1 MSPRPL
7 LFALFLLSLPAAAQN
22 QGEGEGAT
30 GEPPADTTADSGAA
44 IELPP
49 PRPGDF
55 DARAFYAIYD
65 VQAPVFE
72 GVMRYTNDISLPLFF
87 VVVPALGTAAVLTTA
102 SEAPP
107 ARILVSELSALALVG
122 ATKLVVNRARPYV
135 ALPDV
140 APRQRRP
147 PGGLDPYSFPSGH
160 SAMAFAI
167 ATSASL
173 SYPEWYV
180 VVPVYAWASATALAR
195 VWHGMHYPTDIAVGA
210 ALGVGTA
217 VLVHAIFAGD
227 EGAEAL
233 GAAAS
238 APAFTIRVGL

>member
-1 MSPRPL
+1 MPL
-7 LFALFLLSLPAAAQN
+7 RLLPLALLLLVPPAAAQ
-22 QGEGEGAT
+22 E
-30 GEPPADTTADSGAA
+30 EPVVLS
-44 IELPP
+44 P

-55 DARAFYAIYD
+55 DARAFYAVYD
-65 VQAPVFE
+65 LQHPLFE
-72 GVMRYTNDISLPLFF
+72 GAMRYTNDASLPLFV
-87 VVVPALGTAAVLTTA
+87 VVVPVLGTAALLTTE
-102 SEAPP
+102 SEAPT
-107 ARILVSELSALALVG
+107 ARILLSELGALGLVA
-122 ATKLVVNRARPYV
+122 ATKLVVNRARPYA

-160 SAMAFAI
+160 SAMAFGI

-180 VVPVYAWASATALAR
+180 VVPAMTWATATALAR

-217 VLVHAIFAGD
+217 VAVHAIFAGD
-227 EGAEAL
+227 DEAGPPAEA
-233 GAAAS
+233 
-238 APAFTIRVGL
+238 RVPVVTFRIGL